1 MKAFKFFQY
10 AYLAFA
16 VLFLYDAIV
25 SWGESRAYMSLI
37 LGVTAIFMFFFKK
50 RFNKKFD
57 NQDRK

>member
-16 VLFLYDAIV
+16 VLFIYDAIV
-25 SWGESRAYMSLI
+25 SWGETRAYMSLL
-37 LGVTAIFMFFFKK
+37 LGVTAVFMFFFKK
-50 RFNKKFD
+50 RFNKKIE